1 MDFKEALKDPKKIIF
16 SLGMKGKL
24 GFITDEKYLKLMYWA
39 NTGKKLN
46 LENPVTFNEKLQWLK
61 LHNQNPEYSKM
72 VDKYE
77 AKNWITEKIG
87 DEFIIP
93 TLGVWDTFDEI
104 DFDKLPNQ
112 FVLKC
117 THDSGGL
124 VICKDKNN
132 EILYPVGKIH
142 EDTFTTYKL
151 LYYAEKI
158 VYVNYVGYFYRQ
170 RENSIMSSTFNMKNL
185 SIVEATREACD
196 FFSNNGEKYLFDCA
210 VNSHFKTYIST
221 FSEVL
226 KNKNRIDEYKQVK
239 NDLLFQYHE
248 DIKHYLD
255 SSDIG
260 AGHKLFYRLFEKAP
274 VLVVEINRIFLNR

>member
-1 MDFKEALKDPKKIIF
+1 MKI
-16 SLGMKGKL
+16 
-24 GFITDEKYLKLMYWA
+24 Y
-39 NTGKKLN
+39 
-46 LENPVTFNEKLQWLK
+46 
-61 LHNQNPEYSKM
+61 
-72 VDKYE
+72 
-77 AKNWITEKIG
+77 
-87 DEFIIP
+87 
-93 TLGVWDTFDEI
+93 
-104 DFDKLPNQ
+104 
-112 FVLKC
+112 
-117 THDSGGL
+117 
-124 VICKDKNN
+124 
-132 EILYPVGKIH
+132 
-142 EDTFTTYKL
+142 
-151 LYYAEKI
+151 
-158 VYVNYVGYFYRQ
+158 
-170 RENSIMSSTFNMKNL
+170 MKNL

>member
-1 MDFKEALKDPKKIIF
+1 MEFVAW
-16 SLGMKGKL
+16 GKL
-24 GFITDEKYLKLMYWA
+24 YKTSLF
-39 NTGKKLN
+39 
-46 LENPVTFNEKLQWLK
+46 
-61 LHNQNPEYSKM
+61 
-72 VDKYE
+72 
-77 AKNWITEKIG
+77 
-87 DEFIIP
+87 
-93 TLGVWDTFDEI
+93 
-104 DFDKLPNQ
+104 
-112 FVLKC
+112 
-117 THDSGGL
+117 
-124 VICKDKNN
+124 KNN